1 MVKQHRFT
9 VYTQDAREIRNLNR
23 RREFVWK
30 LSMGSIVEPNEKIKM
45 AIESI
50 NCRDMSNLLED
61 DANNIF
67 DYNVNAV
74 NAEAGGAAVG
84 AVDIAFKNTQTA
96 TALGNTDE
104 KELYSIRCRNINS
117 RYCWDSRPSV
127 YGGTPLI
134 YNGSLNFKNTNP
146 EKSFCFDVDGDIAN
160 SEFTLMIDD
169 NYVEYVNPNNIN
181 MLGIKDNLEIGITF
195 ILYVD
200 RDDN

>member
-9 VYTQDAREIRNLNR
+9 VYTQDAIREIQIFGRK
-23 RREFVWK
+23 REFVWK
-30 LSMGSIVEPNEKIKM
+30 LDMGSIVEPNEKVKM

-50 NCRDMSNLLED
+50 HCRDMSNLIED
-61 DANNIF
+61 VGNILNHNNNAIELANP
-67 DYNVNAV
+67 NV
-74 NAEAGGAAVG
+74 ELS
-84 AVDIAFKNTQTA
+84 FKNTQIA
-96 TALGNTDE
+96 TAIGNTDE

-181 MLGIKDNLEIGITF
+181 MLGIKGTLEIAITF

>member
-74 NAEAGGAAVG
+74 NAEAGGAVVG
-84 AVDIAFKNTQTA
+84 AVDIAFKNTQIA

>member
-9 VYTQDAREIRNLNR
+9 VYTQDAKQIIHFDR

-30 LSMGSIVEPNEKIKM
+30 LSMGSIVEPNEKVKM

-50 NCRDMSNLLED
+50 HCRDMSNLLED
-61 DANNIF
+61 NDNRIF
-67 DYNVNAV
+67 NYNVNAD
-74 NAEAGGAAVG
+74 NAEAGGALG

-117 RYCWDSRPSV
+117 RYCWDSRPSF

-134 YNGSLNFKNTNP
+134 YNGSLNFQNSNP

-169 NYVEYVNPNNIN
+169 NYVEYGNPNNID
-181 MLGIKDNLEIGITF
+181 MLGIKDDLEIGITF